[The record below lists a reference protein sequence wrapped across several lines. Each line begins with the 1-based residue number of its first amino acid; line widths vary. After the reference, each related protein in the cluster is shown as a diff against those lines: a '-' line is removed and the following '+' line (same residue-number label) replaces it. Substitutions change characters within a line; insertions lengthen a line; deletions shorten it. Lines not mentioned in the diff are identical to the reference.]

1 MKDRVRSRS
10 KLLHNDLTAE
20 QNRWR
25 RVWDSAKRLEWQ
37 SEYVL
42 VTHSL
47 LKQQS
52 SYDMTRTTR
61 QFPPSSSGVLQTRHM
76 GLIRSPTDT
85 KRNDVLGCCFFC
97 SFCHG
102 NKTPFCN
109 RKHWFCEGSIIF
121 GSPKTCVD
129 TPWFICQNYHRSWK
143 TENVFIYL
151 FILNQKAVGSSLLR

>member
-1 MKDRVRSRS
+1 MKDRVRSKS

-52 SYDMTRTTR
+52 SNDMTRTTR

-85 KRNDVLGCCFFC
+85 KRNDVLGCCFFVL
-97 SFCHG
+97 SVMEIRLRSVTEK
-102 NKTPFCN
+102 NTLLLW
-109 RKHWFCEGSIIF
+109 RKHHFYFPNNACEYVFVHLSKL
-121 GSPKTCVD
+121 SRTVEDRKVEEKKSRNKKAAD
-129 TPWFICQNYHRSWK
+129 SSFI
-143 TENVFIYL
+143 E
-151 FILNQKAVGSSLLR
+151 